1 MKNNHTKLRNLPKSN
16 QIFLYSYFALL
27 LLTLGGFIAAAVGS
41 SAAELICTVLVI
53 ITLIANVTA
62 AFLK

>member
-1 MKNNHTKLRNLPKSN
+1 MNNHTKLRNLPKSN

-27 LLTLGGFIAAAVGS
+27 LLTLGGFIAAAAS
-41 SAAELICTVLVI
+41 SPVAKLACTVLVI
-53 ITLIANVTA
+53 ITLIVNVTA